1 MQFFLLTNYYAF
13 WLQVQRKTN
22 DLKQILENE
31 LAEKEIRLKEL
42 AQREAEMAKKLSR
55 VYLTEYEQKV
65 ETEKLFK
72 VN

>member
-1 MQFFLLTNYYAF
+1 
-13 WLQVQRKTN
+13 
-22 DLKQILENE
+22 LKQTLENE

-55 VYLTEYEQKV
+55 IYLTEYEQKI

-72 VN
+72 VNEF